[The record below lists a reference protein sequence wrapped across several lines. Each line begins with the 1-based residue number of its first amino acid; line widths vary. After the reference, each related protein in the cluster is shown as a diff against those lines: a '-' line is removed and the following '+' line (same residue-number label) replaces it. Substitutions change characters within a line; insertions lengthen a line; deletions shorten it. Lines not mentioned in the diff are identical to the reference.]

1 MSSAFKTDFLKLHSW
16 AAADPVLRADFNHN
30 FSLIDSALAALSS
43 RAGSCSIFS
52 GSYSGTGDAAFSLSF
67 NKLPSLIFIQRSD
80 NVSGSLAVVRQDGR
94 LSGSETAAKISIS
107 GNTLTLTAVSPTKP
121 GINVSGKTYSYV
133 AVASVV

>member
-52 GSYSGTGDAAFSLSF
+52 GSYSGTGDPAFSLSF
-67 NKLPSLIFIQRSD
+67 DKLPSLIFIQRSD
-80 NVSGSLAVVRQDGR
+80 NVSGSLAVVRQDGYI
-94 LSGSETAAKISIS
+94 SGQNTPSKISIS
-107 GNTLTLTAVSPTKP
+107 GKTITFTALKSSEWSL
-121 GINVSGKTYSYV
+121 NVNGFTYNY
-133 AVASVV
+133 AALASAI

>member
-16 AAADPVLRADFNHN
+16 AAADPVMRADFNHN

-52 GSYSGTGDAAFSLSF
+52 GSYSGTGDPAFSLSF
-67 NKLPSLIFIQRSD
+67 DKLPSLIFIQRSD

>member
-67 NKLPSLIFIQRSD
+67 NKLPSLIFIQREDSTACRLAIVRQGGYIDGQKTSSKISINGSTLTFTASD
-80 NVSGSLAVVRQDGR
+80 LSNNVSGVKYGYLA
-94 LSGSETAAKISIS
+94 L
-107 GNTLTLTAVSPTKP
+107 VSMT
-121 GINVSGKTYSYV
+121 
-133 AVASVV
+133 

>member
-52 GSYSGTGDAAFSLSF
+52 GSYSGTGDPAFSLSF
-67 NKLPSLIFIQRSD
+67 DKLPSLIFIQRQGSS
-80 NVSGSLAVVRQDGR
+80 SGSLAVVRQGGYI
-94 LSGSETAAKISIS
+94 SGAKTGSVISIS
-107 GNTLTLTAVSPTKP
+107 GSTVSFRAVSAGES
-121 GINVSGKTYSYV
+121 GINDSNKTYDYV
-133 AVASVV
+133 ALVSTV